1 MKASRLLLVGLLT
14 LVTPAIAQQANVS
27 TFTLANGM
35 EAVVIEDHRAPV
47 VTHMV
52 WYRVGSADEA
62 PGKSG
67 IAHFLEHL
75 MFVGTDDIAEG
86 DFSRIIEGLGG
97 NDNAFTSYDYTAYFQ
112 RISTEHLELMM
123 TMEADRMRDL
133 VLNEEAVRT
142 ERDVVLAERAQRTD
156 SDPGSL
162 FSEQRDAALYMNH
175 HYGIPIIGW
184 RHEIEQLNLTDA
196 LEFYRHYYAPNNAIL
211 VVAGD
216 VNPDEVEAL
225 AIKHYG
231 KLEPSD
237 GIAPRNR
244 PTEPPHLSPRR
255 LELQDERVS
264 NPYVI
269 RSYLAPERNTGAQS
283 QAAALTV
290 LAQLLGGSG
299 LTSVMG
305 KALQL
310 EDPIAVSTG
319 AFYSATS
326 LDPDSFGV
334 YVVPAAGVSLQEAEA
349 KMDEVLE
356 QFLIE
361 GPDLAQMERIKAQ
374 IRASEIYALDD
385 QNGLARRYG
394 AALSIGLTI
403 EDVAEWP
410 DELNAVTAD
419 DVMAA
424 ARDVLELKNSVTGWL
439 MKEDAE

>member
-1 MKASRLLLVGLLT
+1 MKSFRLLLVGLLT
-14 LVTPAIAQQANVS
+14 LTTPVLAQQAKVS
-27 TFTLANGM
+27 TFTLSNGM

-86 DFSRIIEGLGG
+86 DFSRIIESLGG

-133 VLNEEAVRT
+133 ILNEEAVRT

-175 HYGIPIIGW
+175 RYGIPVIGW
-184 RHEIEQLNLTDA
+184 RHEIEQLNLTDT
-196 LEFYRHYYAPNNAIL
+196 LEFYRRYYAPNNAIL
-211 VVAGD
+211 IVAGD
-216 VNPDEVEAL
+216 VTPEEVEAL

-237 GIAPRNR
+237 GITTRVR
-244 PTEPPHLSPRR
+244 PTEPPHLSARR
-255 LELQDERVS
+255 LKFYDERVS

-283 QAAALTV
+283 KAAALTV

-299 LTSVMG
+299 LTSVLG

-310 EDPIAVSTG
+310 EDPVAVSTG
-319 AFYSATS
+319 AFYNATS
-326 LDPDSFGV
+326 LDPGSFGV
-334 YVVPAAGVSLQEAEA
+334 YIVPAEGITLEVAEA

-356 QFLIE
+356 KFLRD
-361 GPDLAQMERIKAQ
+361 GPDPAQMERIKTQ

-385 QNGLARRYG
+385 QTGLANRYG
-394 AALSIGLTI
+394 AALSIGLTVK
-403 EDVAEWP
+403 DVADWP
-410 DELNAVTAD
+410 KALNAVTAE

-424 ARDVLELKNSVTGWL
+424 AQDVLILQNSVTGWL
-439 MKEDAE
+439 MKGEEE

>member
-1 MKASRLLLVGLLT
+1 MKALHLLFAGILAAA
-14 LVTPAIAQQANVS
+14 TPVIAQQSKVS
-27 TFTLANGM
+27 TFTLSNGM

-142 ERDVVLAERAQRTD
+142 ERDVVLAERTQRTD
-156 SDPGSL
+156 SDPVSL
-162 FSEQRDAALYMNH
+162 FSEQLDAALYMNH
-175 HYGIPIIGW
+175 RYGIPVIGW

-231 KLEPSD
+231 QLEPSD
-237 GIAPRNR
+237 GIATRLR

-255 LELQDERVS
+255 LEFKDERVS

-269 RSYLAPERNTGAQS
+269 RSYLASERNSGAQTE
-283 QAAALTV
+283 AAALTV

-299 LTSVMG
+299 ITSVLG

-310 EDPIAVSTG
+310 DDPIAVSTG
-319 AFYSATS
+319 AFYSSTS
-326 LDPDSFGV
+326 LDPESFGV
-334 YVVPAAGVSLQEAEA
+334 YVVPADGISLEEAEA

-356 QFLIE
+356 QFLIDGSDPE
-361 GPDLAQMERIKAQ
+361 QLKRIKSQ
-374 IRASEIYALDD
+374 IRASEIYALDN

-394 AALSIGLTI
+394 AALSIGLTV
-403 EDVAEWP
+403 EDVADWP
-410 DELNAVTAD
+410 NVLNAVTTD
-419 DVMAA
+419 DVTAA
-424 ARDVLELKNSVTGWL
+424 ARNVLDLRNSVTGWL

>member
-1 MKASRLLLVGLLT
+1 MKASRLLLVGLLA
-14 LVTPAIAQQANVS
+14 LVTPAFAQQAKVT
-27 TFTLANGM
+27 TFTLLNGM

-75 MFVGTDDIAEG
+75 MFVGTDDIPEG

-133 VLNEEAVRT
+133 ILNEAAVLT
-142 ERDVVLAERAQRTD
+142 ERDVVLAERTQRTD

-175 HYGIPIIGW
+175 HYGIPVIGW

-216 VNPDEVEAL
+216 VTPEEVEAL

-231 KLEPSD
+231 ELEPSD
-237 GIAPRNR
+237 GIAPRVR

-255 LELQDERVS
+255 LEFHDARVS

-269 RSYLAPERNTGAQS
+269 RTYLAPERNTGSQS

-290 LAQLLGGSG
+290 LSELLGGSG
-299 LTSVMG
+299 LTSVLG

-310 EDPIAVSTG
+310 EDPVAVSTG

-334 YVVPAAGVSLQEAEA
+334 YVVPAAGVSLKDAEA
-349 KMDEVLE
+349 KMDEVLTR
-356 QFLIE
+356 FLTD
-361 GPDLAQMERIKAQ
+361 GPDPAQMVRIKAQ

-403 EDVAEWP
+403 DDIANWP
-410 DELNAVTAD
+410 DELNAVTAE
-419 DVMAA
+419 DVMTA
-424 ARDVLELKNSVTGWL
+424 ARSVLNLKNSVTGWL
-439 MKEDAE
+439 MKDDSE

>member
-1 MKASRLLLVGLLT
+1 MTALRLLLVGLLA
-14 LVTPAIAQQANVS
+14 LVTPAVAQQARVS
-27 TFTLANGM
+27 TFSLPNGM

-52 WYRVGSADEA
+52 WYRVGSADEV

-97 NDNAFTSYDYTAYFQ
+97 NDNAFTSHDYTAYFQ

-162 FSEQRDAALYMNH
+162 FSEQLDAALYMNH
-175 HYGIPIIGW
+175 HYGIPVIGW
-184 RHEIEQLNLTDA
+184 RHEIEQLNLADA

-216 VNPDEVEAL
+216 VTPEEVEAL

-231 KLEPSD
+231 ELEPSD
-237 GIAPRNR
+237 GIVPRIR

-255 LELQDERVS
+255 LEFRDERVA
-264 NPYVI
+264 NPYII
-269 RSYLAPERNTGAQS
+269 RTYLAPERNTGAQS
-283 QAAALTV
+283 EAAALTV
-290 LAQLLGGSG
+290 LAELLGGSG
-299 LTSVMG
+299 LTSVLG
-305 KALQL
+305 NALQL

-319 AFYSATS
+319 VFYGATS
-326 LDPDSFGV
+326 LDPEGFGI
-334 YVVPAAGVSLQEAEA
+334 YVVPAEGISLEEAEA
-349 KMDEVLE
+349 KMDEVLDK
-356 QFLIE
+356 FLID
-361 GPDLAQMERIKAQ
+361 GPDPEQMERIKTQ

-403 EDVAEWP
+403 EDAANWP
-410 DELNAVTAD
+410 AALSAVTAD

-424 ARDVLELKNSVTGWL
+424 ARDVLDLRNSVTGWL
-439 MKEDAE
+439 MKEDTE

>member
-1 MKASRLLLVGLLT
+1 MKALHLFFAGMLALT
-14 LVTPAIAQQANVS
+14 TPAIAQQSKVS

-35 EAVVIEDHRAPV
+35 DAVVIEDHRAPV

-133 VLNEEAVRT
+133 VLNEQAVLT

-162 FSEQRDAALYMNH
+162 FSEQLDAALYMNH
-175 HYGIPIIGW
+175 HYGIPVIGW
-184 RHEIEQLNLTDA
+184 RHEIEQLNLVDA

-216 VNPDEVEAL
+216 VTPDEVEAL
-225 AIKHYG
+225 ATKHYG
-231 KLEPSD
+231 KLEPTE
-237 GIAPRNR
+237 GITKRVR

-255 LELQDERVS
+255 LEFHDKRVS
-264 NPYVI
+264 NPYII

-283 QAAALTV
+283 EAAALMV
-290 LAQLLGGSG
+290 LAQVLGGGG
-299 LTSVMG
+299 LTSVLG

-310 EDPIAVSTG
+310 ENPIAVSTG
-319 AFYSATS
+319 AFYSPTS
-326 LDPDSFGV
+326 LDPESFGV
-334 YVVPAAGVSLQEAEA
+334 YVVPASGISLEEAEA

-356 QFLIE
+356 QFLAN
-361 GPDLAQMERIKAQ
+361 GPDAAQIDRIKTQ

-385 QNGLARRYG
+385 QNGLAQRYG
-394 AALSIGLTI
+394 AALSIGLTV

-410 DELNAVTAD
+410 KELDAVTSD

-424 ARDVLELKNSVTGWL
+424 ARSVLNIRRSVTGWL
-439 MKEDAE
+439 MKEEAE

>member
-1 MKASRLLLVGLLT
+1 MKASRLFLVGLLT
-14 LVTPAIAQQANVS
+14 LVTPALAQQAKVS
-27 TFTLANGM
+27 TFTLNNGM

-52 WYRVGSADEA
+52 WYRVGAADEPA
-62 PGKSG
+62 GKSG

-97 NDNAFTSYDYTAYFQ
+97 NDNAFTSSDYTAYFQ
-112 RISTEHLELMM
+112 RISTDNLELMM

-156 SDPGSL
+156 SDPASL
-162 FSEQRDAALYMNH
+162 FSEQRAAALYMNH
-175 HYGIPIIGW
+175 NYGIPVIGW

-196 LEFYRHYYAPNNAIL
+196 LEFYRYYYAPNNAIL

-216 VNPDEVEAL
+216 VTPEEVEAL

-231 KLEPSD
+231 PLAPSD
-237 GIAPRNR
+237 GITPRVR

-255 LELQDERVS
+255 LTYSDERVS

-269 RSYLAPERNTGAQS
+269 RTYLAPERNTGAQS
-283 QAAALTV
+283 KAAALTV
-290 LAQLLGGSG
+290 LAELLGGSG
-299 LTSVMG
+299 LTSVLG

-310 EDPIAVSTG
+310 EDPISVSTG

-326 LDPDSFGV
+326 LDPGSFGL
-334 YVVPAAGVSLQEAEA
+334 YIVPAPDVSLQDAED
-349 KMDEVLE
+349 KMDAVLQ
-356 QFLIE
+356 QFLID
-361 GPDLAQMERIKAQ
+361 GPDAAQMGRIKAQ

-394 AALSIGLTI
+394 AALAIGLTV
-403 EDVAEWP
+403 EDVADWP
-410 DELNAVTAD
+410 DELDAVTAD

-424 ARDVLELKNSVTGWL
+424 AREVLDLKNSVTGWL

>member
-1 MKASRLLLVGLLT
+1 MTISRLLLVGLLAIGA
-14 LVTPAIAQQANVS
+14 PAVAQQAEVS
-27 TFTLANGM
+27 TFTLSNGM

-75 MFVGTDDIAEG
+75 MFVGTDDIPEG

-97 NDNAFTSYDYTAYFQ
+97 NNNAFTSYDYTAYFQ
-112 RISTEHLELMM
+112 RISAEHLELMM

-162 FSEQRDAALYMNH
+162 FSEQLDATLYMNH
-175 HYGIPIIGW
+175 RYGVPVIGW

-196 LEFYRHYYAPNNAIL
+196 LEFYRRYYAPNNAIL

-216 VNPDEVEAL
+216 VTPSEVEAL
-225 AIKHYG
+225 AAKHYG

-237 GIAPRNR
+237 GIAPRVR
-244 PTEPPHLSPRR
+244 PSEPPHLSPRR
-255 LELQDERVS
+255 LEYRDERVA

-269 RSYLAPERNTGAQS
+269 RNYIAPERNTGAQS
-283 QAAALTV
+283 EAAALTV
-290 LAQLLGGSG
+290 LAELLGGSG
-299 LTSVMG
+299 LTSVLG

-310 EDPIAVSTG
+310 DDPIAVSVG

-326 LDPDSFGV
+326 LDPESFGV
-334 YVVPAAGVSLQEAEA
+334 YIIPADGVSLEDAEA
-349 KMDEVLE
+349 KLDEVLNK
-356 QFLIE
+356 FLID
-361 GPDLAQMERIKAQ
+361 GPDPAHLERIKTQ

-394 AALSIGLTI
+394 AALSIGLTV
-403 EDVAEWP
+403 EDIANWPVA
-410 DELNAVTAD
+410 LNAVTAE
-419 DVMAA
+419 DVMTA
-424 ARDVLELKNSVTGWL
+424 AREVLDPRNSVTGWL
-439 MKEDAE
+439 MKEETE

>member
-1 MKASRLLLVGLLT
+1 MKAYRLLIVGLFM
-14 LVTPAIAQQANVS
+14 LVTPAIAQQAKVT
-27 TFTLANGM
+27 TFTLDNGM

-75 MFVGTDDIAEG
+75 MFVGTDDIPEG
-86 DFSRIIEGLGG
+86 EFSRIIESLGG
-97 NDNAFTSYDYTAYFQ
+97 NDNAFTSHDYTAYFQ

-123 TMEADRMRDL
+123 TMEADRMHDL
-133 VLNEEAVRT
+133 ILNEEAVRT
-142 ERDVVLAERAQRTD
+142 ERDVVLAERTQRTD

-162 FSEQRDAALYMNH
+162 FSEQRAAALYMNH
-175 HYGIPIIGW
+175 RYGIPVIGW

-196 LEFYRHYYAPNNAIL
+196 LEFYHRYYAPNNAIL

-216 VNPDEVEAL
+216 VDPADIEAL

-231 KLEPSD
+231 ELEPSD
-237 GIAPRNR
+237 GITSRVR
-244 PTEPPHLSPRR
+244 PTEPPHLAPRR
-255 LELQDERVS
+255 LEFHDERVS
-264 NPYVI
+264 NPYII

-283 QAAALTV
+283 QSAALTV
-290 LAQLLGGSG
+290 LAELLGGSG
-299 LTSVMG
+299 LTSVLG

-310 EDPIAVSTG
+310 EDPIAVSSG

-334 YVVPAAGVSLQEAEA
+334 YVVPAIGVSLQDAEA
-349 KMDEVLE
+349 KMDKVLT
-356 QFLIE
+356 QFLID
-361 GPDLAQMERIKAQ
+361 GPDPAQMERIKAQ
-374 IRASEIYALDD
+374 IRASEIYALDN

-394 AALSIGLTI
+394 AALSIGLSV
-403 EDVAEWP
+403 EDIGNWP
-410 DELNAVTAD
+410 NEINAVTAD
-419 DVMAA
+419 DVLAA
-424 ARDVLELKNSVTGWL
+424 AKDVLVLDNSVTGWL
-439 MKEDAE
+439 MKEIAE